1 MAITVPD
8 ANALPK
14 IAPMMAAL
22 GAHLCGPACQD
33 YHRAWGF
40 LRLYGTLPAV
50 GRDHEILLS
59 TLRSE
64 IRGGRRNVLVSG
76 SADAGILAYVLE
88 SLRSE
93 DATGRVAVV
102 DRCPTPL
109 AVNTWYAAQIGWP
122 IETWC
127 GSVQDYCGRGFEL
140 VVAHNFLNSIA
151 PGDRPSICQSWHD
164 ALKPGGRVAMI
175 TQIKP
180 AGEECGLRFDANKTA
195 LLIDDLLQ
203 ARKGSKHADLIS
215 AEELAVIATSFAEAR
230 YSYRL
235 RQRSDITGPLE
246 AAGLRVLEYRDYR
259 PSLETSNAELKRT
272 RLVVIAE
279 RPE

>member
-1 MAITVPD
+1 MTITVPD

-14 IAPMMAAL
+14 IAPMMADL
-22 GAHLCGPACQD
+22 GTHLCGPSCQD
-33 YHRAWGF
+33 YHRAWGY

-59 TLRSE
+59 TLRAE
-64 IRGGRRNVLVSG
+64 IRDGRRNVLVSG

-93 DATGRVAVV
+93 DATGRIAVI

-109 AVNTWYAAQIGWP
+109 AVNSWYAAQIGRP
-122 IETWC
+122 IETWV
-127 GSVQDYCGRGFEL
+127 GSVQDYSGQGFEL

-151 PGDRPSICQSWHD
+151 PGDRPDVCRTWYD
-164 ALKPGGRVAMI
+164 ALRPGGRVAMI
-175 TQIKP
+175 TQVKA
-180 AGEECGLRFDANKTA
+180 AGVEYGPRFDADKTA
-195 LLIDDLLQ
+195 VLVDDLLR
-203 ARKGSKHADLIS
+203 ARKGSRHADLIS
-215 AEELAVIATSFAEAR
+215 AEELAAIATAFAHTR

-246 AAGLRVLEYRDYR
+246 TAGFRILEYRDYQ
-259 PSLETSNAELKRT
+259 PSLETSRAEHKRT

-279 RPE
+279 RPG